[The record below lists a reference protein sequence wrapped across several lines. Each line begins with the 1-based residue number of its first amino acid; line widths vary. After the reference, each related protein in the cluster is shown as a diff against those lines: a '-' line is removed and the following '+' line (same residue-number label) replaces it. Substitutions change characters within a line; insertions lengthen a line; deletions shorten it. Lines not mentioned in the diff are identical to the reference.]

1 MVHIRRRDVAD
12 PLVVALVVLEA
23 DEVRHRRPE
32 DLGARVDQQ
41 IESRLE
47 RLVEALERAV
57 GLGMV
62 GRAVDVPD
70 PQGTQVVLEGRP
82 SGSRSPGP

>member
-12 PLVVALVVLEA
+12 PLVVPLA
-23 DEVRHRRPE
+23 
-32 DLGARVDQQ
+32 
-41 IESRLE
+41 
-47 RLVEALERAV
+47 VEALELAV

-70 PQGTQVVLEGRP
+70 PEGAQVVLKRGCQVEY
-82 SGSRSPGP
+82 